1 MWMEVWDLWTLAS
14 EIRDLMLTNAN
25 GSERDPRSDVILC
38 TGRTRCKYSGRFNW
52 THLIWSIHVQWHLW
66 NSADGQFTCN
76 YWVVNKL
83 NSKQIVIFVYYVQL
97 RKLRVQILV
106 GDRGSW
112 DLFLDIKLCFFG
124 NFFIFACDRVLLHP
138 TETLFWMCTRRLEI
152 RDFFPFCVH
161 IPGPWAQEGNC
172 ATSIK
177 NNQKYTV

>member
-1 MWMEVWDLWTLAS
+1 MFCSSLFVKSFDTYLTSMCILQFLDFVDIALFLALAQWGD
-14 EIRDLMLTNAN
+14 RKLYW
-25 GSERDPRSDVILC
+25 ER
-38 TGRTRCKYSGRFNW
+38 
-52 THLIWSIHVQWHLW
+52 
-66 NSADGQFTCN
+66 A
-76 YWVVNKL
+76 
-83 NSKQIVIFVYYVQL
+83 L
-97 RKLRVQILV
+97 RKLSVQILV

-161 IPGPWAQEGNC
+161 ISLTWVQEGNC

-177 NNQKYTV
+177 NNQKYTVLSGNWRLAT